1 MTKDEK
7 LDEFL
12 KRIGIELLPF
22 QKEFIKKITDEDK
35 IYMCYPPHVGR
46 YESLRLMQALANV
59 FEKGE
64 RNGRTDIEGSIA
76 EASMKGEKDGQ

>member
-12 KRIGIELLPF
+12 KIIGIELLPF
-22 QKEFIKKITDEDK
+22 QKELIKKIADENK
-35 IYMCYPPHVGR
+35 IYACYPPHVGQ
-46 YESLRLMQALANV
+46 YESLRLIQALANV

-64 RNGRTDIEGSIA
+64 KNAKT
-76 EASMKGEKDGQ
+76 M